1 MSYGKKMTLVPIEML
16 ENMTKNSTLAA
27 LQEPDKE
34 YLLKKIDSV
43 NDLNTSTDLPENVKA
58 NRLAQNIKEVS
69 VMANKIIP
77 SESINAPT
85 PNFNANVFEN
95 YEKHLENIP
104 KTYQRSAKALLR
116 ELRRHQNR
124 FLVDEKT
131 NEVTLDGTKLAN
143 SNFVDL
149 IGDIARSRKRVIA
162 PLYREK
168 FIEFLSSLNVP
179 EELIGNKMHIKTL
192 RKYKATNNQN
202 RVVQEELDADRE
214 SDNIESV
221 KVESDLQDVV
231 FRRRMFKPKLD
242 KSHIFKLKYIFQKTN
257 YKKKIRNNISGKKYK
272 YQLNELF

>member
-1 MSYGKKMTLVPIEML
+1 MTLVPIEML

-77 SESINAPT
+77 SESINTPT
-85 PNFNANVFEN
+85 SKFNTNVFEN

-104 KTYQRSAKALLR
+104 KTYQRSAKTLL
-116 ELRRHQNR
+116 RHQNR

-131 NEVTLDGTKLAN
+131 NEVMLDGVKLAN

-149 IGDIARSRKRVIA
+149 IGDIARSRKRGIP
-162 PLYREK
+162 PLHREK
-168 FIEFLSSLNVP
+168 FLEFLSSLNVP
-179 EELIGNKMHIKTL
+179 EELIGNKTHITTL

-202 RVVQEELDADRE
+202 RLLQEEDDEELDGDRE

-221 KVESDLQDVV
+221 KVVSGLQDVV
-231 FRRRMFKPKLD
+231 SRRRIFKPKLD
-242 KSHIFKLKYIFQKTN
+242 KSPIFKLKHRLQKTN
-257 YKKKIRNNISGKKYK
+257 SEKKNRKKYQWK
-272 YQLNELF
+272 KV

>member
-1 MSYGKKMTLVPIEML
+1 MTLVPIEML

-34 YLLKKIDSV
+34 CLLKKIDSV

-104 KTYQRSAKALLR
+104 KTYQRSSKALLR

-131 NEVTLDGTKLAN
+131 NEVMLDGVKLAN

-149 IGDIARSRKRVIA
+149 IGDIARSRKRSIP
-162 PLYREK
+162 PLHREK
-168 FIEFLSSLNVP
+168 FLEFLSSLNVP
-179 EELIGNKMHIKTL
+179 EELIGNKTHIKTL

-202 RVVQEELDADRE
+202 RLLQEEDKEELDEDRE

-221 KVESDLQDVV
+221 KVVSGLQDVV
-231 FRRRMFKPKLD
+231 SRRRIFKPKLD
-242 KSHIFKLKYIFQKTN
+242 KSPIFKLKHRLQKTN
-257 YKKKIRNNISGKKYK
+257 SKKKNRKRYQWKKV
-272 YQLNELF
+272 